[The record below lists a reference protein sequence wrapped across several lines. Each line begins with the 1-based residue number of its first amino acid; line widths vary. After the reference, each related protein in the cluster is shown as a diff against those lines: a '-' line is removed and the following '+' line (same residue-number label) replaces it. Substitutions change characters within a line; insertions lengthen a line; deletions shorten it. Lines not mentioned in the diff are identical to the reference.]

1 MDILIQ
7 TYYTLLPIIA
17 TALMGY
23 VVWYLQTSKKT
34 SIKKVEEDHAKQEA
48 NCNGTRVILLYMLER
63 LHTEYKMQ
71 GFVSHE
77 QRDRYFE
84 IYDAY
89 HGLGGNGYGTRMWK
103 DVQSLEIR
111 NDINTASPY
120 ATLLK
125 EAIQKGAN

>member
-34 SIKKVEEDHAKQEA
+34 SIKKAEEDHAKQEA